1 MLASLIQTES
11 IIWRKPAP
19 ANALPLLELA
29 ERQIVELATAKNT
42 DEPDDK
48 LIARLERELSDT
60 LDELPEAEEIRI
72 TVRGATVA
80 DQARWRTL
88 TVVGNAY
95 YRSVVGED
103 PGAETD
109 EEMTDEETQE
119 RTNLLV
125 GLYKWAINLACLA
138 KIEERSIPY
147 LVMPGVKETPDDA
160 GWKTVDVPDWMR
172 DPEQY
177 LTNMPPTLHNEWH
190 EVAHE
195 VNPGVWAG
203 GSFLAKK
210 HGHRD
215 QPPRRRLH

>member
-80 DQARWRTL
+80 DQARCAPSRWSGTPTIARW
-88 TVVGNAY
+88 
-95 YRSVVGED
+95 S
-103 PGAETD
+103 
-109 EEMTDEETQE
+109 
-119 RTNLLV
+119 
-125 GLYKWAINLACLA
+125 A
-138 KIEERSIPY
+138 KIPAPR
-147 LVMPGVKETPDDA
+147 
-160 GWKTVDVPDWMR
+160 
-172 DPEQY
+172 
-177 LTNMPPTLHNEWH
+177 PTR
-190 EVAHE
+190 
-195 VNPGVWAG
+195 
-203 GSFLAKK
+203 K
-210 HGHRD
+210 
-215 QPPRRRLH
+215 